1 MIFLSI
7 SGDINFTHAK
17 SADLSS
23 KKDSLE
29 HKIRVSALKSQ
40 APVPVIAPTSRPFP
54 TSPALFYKHQLSIL
68 LASALSSCLLDA
80 LLSGSPPC
88 ISGRQFLIVCQKSAC
103 LLIKD
108 QHVSWSR
115 NSLPL
120 ASWLRISPPPSASAP
135 IFAHAKRTAISA
147 VPFDLFRQL
156 LTFPGGLPPS
166 IISVTELNFC
176 VRNGYRCDLCAIATR

>member
-80 LLSGSPPC
+80 LSSGSAPC

-120 ASWLRISPPPSASAP
+120 ASWLRISPPPSASDPYFCARKKDRHFGSP
-135 IFAHAKRTAISA
+135 LRF
-147 VPFDLFRQL
+147 VPAASY
-156 LTFPGGLPPS
+156 FPGRSPAKYHQ
-166 IISVTELNFC
+166 
-176 VRNGYRCDLCAIATR
+176 RYRA